1 MVVINEE
8 IARKMLGDVPE
19 DKQFYANDGRVLKNL
34 SELSIALAE
43 MSDETF
49 SYHSNATKTDFSN
62 WVKDVIG
69 DEKLAR
75 DLGKGVTKVK
85 ATKAVNDRIIWLRSK
100 VPAHRRPKI

>member
-1 MVVINEE
+1 MAVINGDAA
-8 IARKMLGDVPE
+8 ARMLGDVPE
-19 DKQFYANDGRVLKNL
+19 DKRFYCSDGRVLKNL
-34 SELSIALAE
+34 VELNMALVE
-43 MSDETF
+43 MSDDTF
-49 SYHSNATKTDFSN
+49 AYHSNNEKMDFSN